1 MIFKVIWILVQ
12 SSLPIA
18 VTTFGLV
25 WWARRQ
31 GHLGEAASMEEYEGI
46 KAAENRQR
54 KEEKKLRKQA
64 RKEARKQGI
73 ADVSPAG
80 AERVSAPKKKFDP
93 LHSKWMEFGG
103 GFYGVVAFFT
113 YLVIEAADVWGLFAK
128 IPNLFQHGPV
138 DVLVSFFVASLKN
151 FITAIAWPGYW
162 LNQINSE
169 QWLWAI
175 GAYCG
180 YWLGAKLAFRVSTDP
195 SDWNLPRPR

>member
-1 MIFKVIWILVQ
+1 MIFKILWVLVQ
-12 SSLPIA
+12 SALPIA
-18 VTTFGLV
+18 ATTFGLV

-31 GHLGEAASMEEYEGI
+31 GHLGEAGSMDEYETI
-46 KAAENRQR
+46 RAAENKQR

-64 RKEARKQGI
+64 KKDARRQGI
-73 ADVSPAG
+73 ADVSQPAPEV
-80 AERVSAPKKKFDP
+80 APAPKRKSDP

-113 YLVIEAADVWGLFAK
+113 YVVIEMADVWDLFAK

-138 DVLVSFFVASLKN
+138 DVLVNFFIESLKN

-162 LNQINSE
+162 LNQIDSE

-175 GAYCG
+175 GAYGG
-180 YWLGAKLAFRVSTDP
+180 YWLGAKLAFRVSTNP